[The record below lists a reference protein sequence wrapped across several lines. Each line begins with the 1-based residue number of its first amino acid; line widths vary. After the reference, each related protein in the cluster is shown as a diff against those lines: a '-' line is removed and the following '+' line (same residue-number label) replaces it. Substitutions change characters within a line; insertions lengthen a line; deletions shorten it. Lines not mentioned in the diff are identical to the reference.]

1 MKKKHCYITFL
12 TSLSLIGCTTDSDID
27 SNKKLHIGDSDYQKI
42 VRMLNEAD
50 LGSKTR
56 TTCQPLIK
64 SIKNKSYAVK
74 NNSVTECDVQTE
86 TRSKDNTIFTISCVE
101 FTTDGTDRY
110 AFLSTDDRL
119 ESIYFIADS
128 GELTDTANNEIL
140 NDYINSIPNI
150 AAYEL
155 INNTTINPE
164 IVQEIPI
171 PIVKYNWGQ
180 GFPYNSQLMYCGGP
194 YCNNLENKG
203 YPNIGCTT
211 VAVAQALATI
221 DVLPYW
227 WNIKI
232 DKFKYNTDD
241 FTEDQFDEIGR
252 YMKMIADGC
261 NVRINCKDQDRNSN
275 GSGGILHDVKSF
287 LISLNYEV
295 EYSLKTI
302 DSEKLRK
309 ELIKGYPH
317 ILSGINKTNPEL
329 GGHAWIID
337 GLKTTKNGYIYHC
350 SWGWNGNSNGWVKG
364 VPYNI
369 NGVSYEKEPV
379 NLYILKASG
388 YSSPAI

>member
-64 SIKNKSYAVK
+64 SNKNESYAVK

-164 IVQEIPI
+164 
-171 PIVKYNWGQ
+171 
-180 GFPYNSQLMYCGGP
+180 
-194 YCNNLENKG
+194 
-203 YPNIGCTT
+203 
-211 VAVAQALATI
+211 
-221 DVLPYW
+221 
-227 WNIKI
+227 
-232 DKFKYNTDD
+232 
-241 FTEDQFDEIGR
+241 
-252 YMKMIADGC
+252 
-261 NVRINCKDQDRNSN
+261 
-275 GSGGILHDVKSF
+275 
-287 LISLNYEV
+287 
-295 EYSLKTI
+295 
-302 DSEKLRK
+302 
-309 ELIKGYPH
+309 
-317 ILSGINKTNPEL
+317 
-329 GGHAWIID
+329 
-337 GLKTTKNGYIYHC
+337 
-350 SWGWNGNSNGWVKG
+350 
-364 VPYNI
+364 
-369 NGVSYEKEPV
+369 
-379 NLYILKASG
+379 
-388 YSSPAI
+388 